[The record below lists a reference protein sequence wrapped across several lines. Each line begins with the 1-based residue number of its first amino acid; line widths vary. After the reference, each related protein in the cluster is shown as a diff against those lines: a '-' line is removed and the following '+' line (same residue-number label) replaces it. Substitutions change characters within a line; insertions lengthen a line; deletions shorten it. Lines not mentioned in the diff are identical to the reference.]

1 MAVTWLLSGLLH
13 AQRPGPML
21 ESERQPHLSDC
32 PAYFQ
37 PLVVG
42 PVVAIPLCLILRDA
56 GVIGMKIH
64 DSLLPRQGFDVGDE
78 ALGHRYPP
86 PRYTGPRS
94 TPTLMG
100 SSSLPRLSH
109 LTLSDSVVIL
119 MEGFFCVVA
128 VLAPQRRF
136 RPGWPPSVSLFP
148 AGTPLVAAVPKK

>member
-1 MAVTWLLSGLLH
+1 MGPIVTIT
-13 AQRPGPML
+13 
-21 ESERQPHLSDC
+21 
-32 PAYFQ
+32 F
-37 PLVVG
+37 
-42 PVVAIPLCLILRDA
+42 CLILRDS
-56 GVIGMKIH
+56 GVISMKIH

-86 PRYTGPRS
+86 PRYTGPMS
-94 TPTLMG
+94 TPTSTCLHPPSPG
-100 SSSLPRLSH
+100 SSH